1 MKKKYI
7 TYPRTESTAL
17 EESIKDKAKKVLEVL
32 KNDLPFKEEIVFN
45 TSKKGV

>member
-17 EESIKDKAKKVLEVL
+17 EESIKDKAKKSIRG
-32 KNDLPFKEEIVFN
+32 FK
-45 TSKKGV
+45 K